1 MAVSPPPH
9 PATRPAS
16 GRACVD
22 AVVRPGVAAWD
33 AADELP
39 DGVMDRLVALGLT
52 GALVPR
58 EHGGPGLGVADLV
71 PAWRTLSQGWISLT
85 GAVNPTGLA
94 TTLLVR
100 HGTDAQRERWLPG
113 IARGDILASFSI
125 TEPQAGSDLHRIE
138 TTARRAGG
146 DGAGAS
152 GLVLDGDKRWVAGG

>member
-1 MAVSPPPH
+1 MTTSTPLDPPRLH
-9 PATRPAS
+9 AS
-16 GRACVD
+16 VRAFVD
-22 AVVRPGVAAWD
+22 GVVLPQVARWD

-58 EHGGPGLGVADLV
+58 EHGGPGLGVTDLV
-71 PAWRTLSQGWISLT
+71 PSWRALSQGWISLT
-85 GAVNPTGLA
+85 GAINPTGLA
-94 TTLLVR
+94 ITLLVR

-152 GLVLDGDKRWVAGG
+152 GLVLDGDKRWVA